1 MIPLDELVL
10 GNQVQ
15 RPGNADK
22 GAVVNPP
29 LAPSRP
35 RLPVIHG
42 TPSEMVV
49 KLFEQVSR
57 ENLAD
62 YLAHF
67 EEDERATHTGCA

>member
-1 MIPLDELVL
+1 
-10 GNQVQ
+10 
-15 RPGNADK
+15 
-22 GAVVNPP
+22 
-29 LAPSRP
+29 
-35 RLPVIHG
+35 
-42 TPSEMVV
+42 MVV